1 MWAERAGIAADRKP
15 DADNAAG
22 GKEPM
27 SRHITIIGA
36 GLVGLATAFELTELD
51 PECSVSILD
60 PSPLSGASHH
70 AAGMLAPAAE
80 MQYQQDA
87 LLPLMRQSALWYP
100 SLVRRVALA
109 AHSDPDDPHVTGF
122 RRDGTYVVAADSADR
137 VHLAETRDFQESFGM
152 KAIQVTVRQ
161 LRQAEPSLS
170 PNLSGAVHIPGDHQI
185 DPRVFGELIIGA
197 LKNRGVKII
206 KRSATPVDVNSRDNL
221 DGTSTNI
228 NDANNSADVTIVAN
242 GLGASE
248 FFPYLQLRPV
258 WGDVLRLRVPA
269 ELDPLVTSVIR
280 GFVRDRPVYVV
291 PRIDGG
297 LVLGATSRE
306 DGRGRPLVGGVLDLM
321 RDADTIC
328 PGIRECTIDE
338 ITAGARPGTPDDLPY
353 IGIDDGTGAV
363 VSTGY
368 FRHGILLTALGAR
381 VGAALATAGREAT
394 ADESGCADAQTPAT
408 DSDSLADE
416 HGSLEKWLVKG
427 NELLARADD
436 DDAPELTL
444 DDILASTDIHRD
456 V

>member
-1 MWAERAGIAADRKP
+1 
-15 DADNAAG
+15 
-22 GKEPM
+22 M

-60 PSPLSGASHH
+60 PAPLSGASHH

-80 MQYQQDA
+80 MQYQQDE

-152 KAIQVTVRQ
+152 KATQVTVRQ

-206 KRSATPVDVNSRDNL
+206 KRFATLVDVNSRDNL

-306 DGRGRPLVGGVLDLM
+306 DGRGRPLVGGALDLM

-394 ADESGCADAQTPAT
+394 ADESGSADAQTCAT

-416 HGSLEKWLVKG
+416 HGSLEKRLVKG

>member
-1 MWAERAGIAADRKP
+1 
-15 DADNAAG
+15 
-22 GKEPM
+22 M
-27 SRHITIIGA
+27 SRHITSIGA

-60 PSPLSGASHH
+60 PAPLSGASHH

-80 MQYQQDA
+80 MQYQQDE

-152 KAIQVTVRQ
+152 KATQVTVRQ

-206 KRSATPVDVNSRDNL
+206 KRFATLVDVNSRDNL

-306 DGRGRPLVGGVLDLM
+306 DGRGRPLVGGALDLM

-394 ADESGCADAQTPAT
+394 ADESGSADAQTCAT

-416 HGSLEKWLVKG
+416 HGSLEKRLVKG

>member
-1 MWAERAGIAADRKP
+1 
-15 DADNAAG
+15 
-22 GKEPM
+22 M

-51 PECSVSILD
+51 PGCSVTVLD
-60 PSPLSGASHH
+60 PAPLSGASHH

-87 LLPLMRQSALWYP
+87 LVPLMLQSALWYP

-109 AHSDPDDPHVTGF
+109 AHSDPEDPHVTGF

-137 VHLAETRDFQESFGM
+137 MHLAETRDFQESFGM
-152 KAIQVTVRQ
+152 KATQVTVRQ
-161 LRQAEPSLS
+161 LRKAEPALS

-185 DPRVFGELIIGA
+185 DPRVFGGLIIGA
-197 LKNRGVKII
+197 LKNRGVEIV
-206 KRSATPVDVNSRDNL
+206 KRLVTPLDVNSRDNV
-221 DGTSTNI
+221 TNT
-228 NDANNSADVTIVAN
+228 NDVTIVAN

-248 FFPYLQLRPV
+248 FFPYLRLRPV
-258 WGDVLRLRVPA
+258 WGDVLRLRVPT

-291 PRIDGG
+291 PRTDGG

-306 DGRGRPLVGGVLDLM
+306 DGRCQPLVGGVLDLM

-328 PGIRECTIDE
+328 PGIRECTIEE
-338 ITAGARPGTPDDLPY
+338 ITVGARPGTPDDLPY

-363 VSTGY
+363 ISTGY

-381 VGAALATAGREAT
+381 VGAALAIADMETAAG
-394 ADESGCADAQTPAT
+394 ESKSADALASVAA
-408 DSDSLADE
+408 SDFVAGEDASPEKRLA
-416 HGSLEKWLVKG
+416 KG
-427 NELLARADD
+427 NELLDRADD
-436 DDAPELTL
+436 DDAPELTMNG
-444 DDILASTDIHRD
+444 ILAVTDIHRD

>member
-1 MWAERAGIAADRKP
+1 
-15 DADNAAG
+15 
-22 GKEPM
+22 M

-51 PECSVSILD
+51 PECAVSILD
-60 PSPLSGASHH
+60 PAPLSGASHH

-87 LLPLMRQSALWYP
+87 LVPLMRQSALWYP
-100 SLVRRVALA
+100 SLVQRVACA
-109 AHSDPDDPHVTGF
+109 AHSDPDDPHATGF

-152 KAIQVTVRQ
+152 KVTQVTVRQ
-161 LRQAEPSLS
+161 LRKAEPALS
-170 PNLSGAVHIPGDHQI
+170 SNLSGAVHIPGDHQI
-185 DPRVFGELIIGA
+185 DPRVFGDLIIGA
-197 LKNRGVKII
+197 LKNRGVEIV
-206 KRSATPVDVNSRDNL
+206 KRAATPFDVTSSDNV
-221 DGTSTNI
+221 N
-228 NDANNSADVTIVAN
+228 NANDVTIVAN

-258 WGDVLRLRVPA
+258 WGDVLRLRVPE

-306 DGRGRPLVGGVLDLM
+306 DGRGQPLVGGALDLM

-328 PGIRECTIDE
+328 PGIRECTIEE

-353 IGIDDGTGAV
+353 IGIDNGTGAV

-368 FRHGILLTALGAR
+368 FRHGILFTALGAR
-381 VGAALATAGREAT
+381 VGAALAIAGVET
-394 ADESGCADAQTPAT
+394 LADMSGSGDAQTPAGVP
-408 DSDSLADE
+408 DSVAGA
-416 HGSLEKWLVKG
+416 HGSLEKRLAEG
-427 NELLARADD
+427 TELLARADD

-444 DDILASTDIHRD
+444 NGILAATDIHRD

>member
-60 PSPLSGASHH
+60 PAPLSGASHH

-87 LLPLMRQSALWYP
+87 LVPLMRQSALWYP
-100 SLVRRVALA
+100 SFVRRVALT
-109 AHSDPDDPHVTGF
+109 AHSDPDDPHMTGF

-152 KAIQVTVRQ
+152 EATQVTVRQ
-161 LRQAEPSLS
+161 LRKSEPALS

-185 DPRVFGELIIGA
+185 DPRVFGDLIIGA
-197 LKNRGVKII
+197 LKNRGVEIV
-206 KRSATPVDVNSRDNL
+206 KRSATPFDVNPD
-221 DGTSTNI
+221 
-228 NDANNSADVTIVAN
+228 DVTIVAN

-248 FFPYLQLRPV
+248 FLPYLQLRPV

-306 DGRGRPLVGGVLDLM
+306 DGRGQPLVGGALDLM

-328 PGIRECTIDE
+328 PGIRECTIEE

-381 VGAALATAGREAT
+381 VGAALAIAGRET
-394 ADESGCADAQTPAT
+394 AASESGAVDGQALVAAADSMT
-408 DSDSLADE
+408 DE
-416 HGSLEKWLVKG
+416 YGSLEKRLADG
-427 NELLARADD
+427 DELLTRADD
-436 DDAPELTL
+436 DDTPELTL
-444 DDILASTDIHRD
+444 NDILAATDIHRD
-456 V
+456 L

>member
-1 MWAERAGIAADRKP
+1 
-15 DADNAAG
+15 
-22 GKEPM
+22 M

-60 PSPLSGASHH
+60 PAPLSGASHH

-80 MQYQQDA
+80 MQYQQNA
-87 LLPLMRQSALWYP
+87 LVPLMRQSALWY
-100 SLVRRVALA
+100 
-109 AHSDPDDPHVTGF
+109 PDDPHVTGF

-152 KAIQVTVRQ
+152 KATQVTVRQ
-161 LRQAEPSLS
+161 LRKAEPALS

-185 DPRVFGELIIGA
+185 DPRVFGNLIIGA
-197 LKNRGVKII
+197 LKNRGVEIV
-206 KRSATPVDVNSRDNL
+206 KRSATPFDVNS
-221 DGTSTNI
+221 S
-228 NDANNSADVTIVAN
+228 DVAIVAN

-297 LVLGATSRE
+297 VVLGATSRE
-306 DGRGRPLVGGVLDLM
+306 DGRSQPLVGGALDLM

-328 PGIRECTIDE
+328 PGIRECTIE
-338 ITAGARPGTPDDLPY
+338 AITAGARPGTPDDLPY
-353 IGIDDGTGAV
+353 IGIDDGIGAV

-381 VGAALATAGREAT
+381 VGAALAIAGMSVT
-394 ADESGCADAQTPAT
+394 SESGSEDAQTPAVAA
-408 DSDSLADE
+408 DSVADE
-416 HGSLEKWLVKG
+416 HGSAQKRLGEG
-427 NELLARADD
+427 NELLTRADD

-444 DDILASTDIHRD
+444 NDILTATDIHRD

>member
-60 PSPLSGASHH
+60 PAPLSGASHH

-87 LLPLMRQSALWYP
+87 LVPLMRQSALWYP

-109 AHSDPDDPHVTGF
+109 AHSDPDDPYVTGF

-152 KAIQVTVRQ
+152 KATQVTVRQ
-161 LRQAEPSLS
+161 LRKAEPALS

-185 DPRVFGELIIGA
+185 DPRVFGDLIIGA
-197 LKNRGVKII
+197 LKNRGVEIV
-206 KRSATPVDVNSRDNL
+206 KRSATPFDVNPD
-221 DGTSTNI
+221 
-228 NDANNSADVTIVAN
+228 DVTIVAN
-242 GLGASE
+242 GLGAPE

-306 DGRGRPLVGGVLDLM
+306 DGRGRPLVGGALDLM

-394 ADESGCADAQTPAT
+394 ADESGSVDAQTRAT

-416 HGSLEKWLVKG
+416 HGSLEKRLAKG

>member
-1 MWAERAGIAADRKP
+1 M
-15 DADNAAG
+15 
-22 GKEPM
+22 
-27 SRHITIIGA
+27 
-36 GLVGLATAFELTELD
+36 
-51 PECSVSILD
+51 
-60 PSPLSGASHH
+60 
-70 AAGMLAPAAE
+70 
-80 MQYQQDA
+80 
-87 LLPLMRQSALWYP
+87 
-100 SLVRRVALA
+100 
-109 AHSDPDDPHVTGF
+109 
-122 RRDGTYVVAADSADR
+122 
-137 VHLAETRDFQESFGM
+137 
-152 KAIQVTVRQ
+152 
-161 LRQAEPSLS
+161 
-170 PNLSGAVHIPGDHQI
+170 
-185 DPRVFGELIIGA
+185 
-197 LKNRGVKII
+197 
-206 KRSATPVDVNSRDNL
+206 
-221 DGTSTNI
+221 
-228 NDANNSADVTIVAN
+228 
-242 GLGASE
+242 
-248 FFPYLQLRPV
+248 
-258 WGDVLRLRVPA
+258 PA

-306 DGRGRPLVGGVLDLM
+306 DGRGRPLVGGALDLM

-394 ADESGCADAQTPAT
+394 ADESGSVDAQTRAT

-416 HGSLEKWLVKG
+416 HGSLEKRLVKG